1 MPNTTKR
8 PSRGL
13 LAFSTR
19 SYPRFGRQ
27 RKPFDAA
34 NPPQTVT
41 DSPYYWW
48 YQFLKLNAEYEATC
62 RKRRRGTHSQ
72 LYKDFGDVFALDFK
86 AWWTARDQLFAEP
99 REGFRMAIARRPQDL
114 APFDSETVI
123 NLVMPLTRTRSSLAK
138 SFKFLVLSKVEEGR
152 KGGRGGR
159 GGRDGLSS
167 KCSAA
172 MGDHKDR
179 GCMGWRSKSVI

>member
-13 LAFSTR
+13 LVFSTR

-123 NLVMPLTRTRSSLAK
+123 NLVVPLTRTRSSLAK

-152 KGGRGGR
+152 KGGR